1 MLECKKKGES
11 MSSVK
16 DKIRFVVTG
25 SRLYKDFSNLTDQLL
40 RNQSDEAV
48 ESANKIIEGQVE
60 ELVEELFL
68 LMKDEE
74 QKA

>member
-1 MLECKKKGES
+1 MGNI
-11 MSSVK
+11 K
-16 DKIRFVVTG
+16 DKIRFVVRG

-40 RNQSDEAV
+40 KNQSDEAV

-68 LMKDEE
+68 LIKDEE
-74 QKA
+74 QKV

>member
-1 MLECKKKGES
+1 
-11 MSSVK
+11 MSDIK
-16 DKIRFVVTG
+16 DKIRFVVRG

-40 RNQSDEAV
+40 KNQSDEAV

-68 LMKDEE
+68 LIKDEE
-74 QKA
+74 QKV